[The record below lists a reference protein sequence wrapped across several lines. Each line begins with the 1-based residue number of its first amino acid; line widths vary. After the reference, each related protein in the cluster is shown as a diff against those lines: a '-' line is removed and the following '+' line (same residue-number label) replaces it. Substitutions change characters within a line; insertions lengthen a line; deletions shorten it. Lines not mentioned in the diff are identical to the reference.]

1 MIAPYRRLLSI
12 PRAWRFSLAGFVL
25 RLPIA
30 MLYLSLAL
38 FIVDETGSYSLA
50 GALSMGSAV
59 VVSIASPLWSRTADR
74 LGQSRVLRATVP
86 IQLLFL
92 GLFIYLVKAGAPT
105 PLWFISALIF
115 EGAVIGSGQMVRR
128 RWLHV
133 IGDDRPLVD
142 TAYAYEALVEEFV
155 FTFGPVI
162 ATLAATLISPT
173 ASLITAMIFIAL
185 GAFFFLREKS
195 TEPPA
200 HPHDDVTNGALL
212 IKEKRVRA
220 FFLPLMF
227 CGATFSST
235 GLVVVGYVDAYGI
248 RNLSGLL
255 VAIWSIGSGVAAFI
269 TGTITWKKSEGHR
282 FLLSVVGFFFLTA
295 PIAIA
300 AHWFTGNLVAMA
312 IALFIN
318 GLAIAPMLTAG
329 FTVAERSV
337 DSTRATEV
345 LAWAISALSLGG
357 AIPTAITG
365 YIIDKEGAYVA
376 AVIPF
381 LCSTLAVLTLLPYW
395 RVWKERLSPAAI

>member
-1 MIAPYRRLLSI
+1 
-12 PRAWRFSLAGFVL
+12 
-25 RLPIA
+25 
-30 MLYLSLAL
+30 MLFRS
-38 FIVDETGSYSLA
+38 
-50 GALSMGSAV
+50 
-59 VVSIASPLWSRTADR
+59 
-74 LGQSRVLRATVP
+74 
-86 IQLLFL
+86 
-92 GLFIYLVKAGAPT
+92 
-105 PLWFISALIF
+105 
-115 EGAVIGSGQMVRR
+115 
-128 RWLHV
+128 
-133 IGDDRPLVD
+133 
-142 TAYAYEALVEEFV
+142 
-155 FTFGPVI
+155 
-162 ATLAATLISPT
+162 
-173 ASLITAMIFIAL
+173 
-185 GAFFFLREKS
+185 
-195 TEPPA
+195 
-200 HPHDDVTNGALL
+200 
-212 IKEKRVRA
+212 
-220 FFLPLMF
+220 
-227 CGATFSST
+227 
-235 GLVVVGYVDAYGI
+235 
-248 RNLSGLL
+248 
-255 VAIWSIGSGVAAFI
+255 
-269 TGTITWKKSEGHR
+269 SEGHR

>member
-1 MIAPYRRLLSI
+1 MLAPYRRLLSI
-12 PRAWRFSLAGFVL
+12 PRAWRFSLAGFIL

-74 LGQSRVLRATVP
+74 IGQSKVLMMTVP
-86 IQLLFL
+86 IHIFFL
-92 GLFIYLVKAGAPT
+92 GLFIILVKIGAPT

-173 ASLITAMIFIAL
+173 ASLVTAMTFVAIGAL
-185 GAFFFLREKS
+185 LFLREKS

-200 HPHDDVTNGALL
+200 HPHDEKVHGGLL
-212 IKEKRVRA
+212 IKEKKVRA
-220 FFLPLMF
+220 FFIPMMF

-255 VAIWSIGSGVAAFI
+255 VAIWSIGSGIAAFI
-269 TGTITWKKSEGHR
+269 TGTITWKRSESYR
-282 FLLSVVGFFFLTA
+282 FIVSLMTFVIVTA

-300 AHWFTGNLVAMA
+300 AHWFTGNLFAMA
-312 IALFIN
+312 VALFIN
-318 GLAIAPMLTAG
+318 GLGIAPMLTAG

-337 DSTRATEV
+337 DSKRATEV
-345 LAWAISALSLGG
+345 LAWGISALSLGG

-381 LCSTLAVLTLLPYW
+381 ICSALALLSLLGYW
-395 RVWKERLSPAAI
+395 RVWKERLAVPAS